1 MCAGPAAATMP
12 FTMRLIREQK
22 GQTAT
27 EYMGVLL
34 IVAAIVG
41 ALLMSGVAG
50 QIAEGMRE
58 AICRITGGVGCGD
71 VQQADSNAPKGPCV
85 LAAANQKVSI
95 NGSFNVRLVKVK
107 LEGGVEYQ
115 RQKRSDGKVAITL
128 KLGTGGGVGPALAK
142 KLGPLSPDG
151 SLKGAQEGGV
161 TFLLNGDDEANEFA
175 RQLKESTKALAAG
188 PVVSRIMGWDV
199 DIDVPPVESA
209 YYQTGPGATL
219 SLGADNGLA
228 YGKGSIDIQ
237 HALGVRH
244 DFTKGTPSSGDT
256 TIYYNVAG
264 KGSGEAGAMIGRTA
278 GLNLDGSWQIA
289 VTLDSKG
296 NPKKL
301 SLIGA
306 GGAEGVDGLAG
317 KQKNLQTVLR
327 NLKAVDFSATNAGGK
342 RLEVQADLDLTD
354 PKLRATALSFLQGR
368 DPRTARPV
376 SRRDAAGDLWDAMV
390 ESSTVNYRTYDT
402 TSSKTGG
409 NVELPVGP
417 GGGGTYET
425 KGQELTGAYYLEPG
439 QGFVPWEA
447 CKKPS

>member
-1 MCAGPAAATMP
+1 
-12 FTMRLIREQK
+12 MRAIRDQR

-27 EYMGVLL
+27 EYMGILL
-34 IVAAIVG
+34 VVAAIAG
-41 ALLMSGVAG
+41 ALLTSGLAG
-50 QIAEGMRE
+50 QIADGMRE

-95 NGSFNVRLVKVK
+95 NGSFNVRLAKVK

-115 RQKRSDGKVAITL
+115 RQKRSDGTVAITL

-142 KLGPLSPDG
+142 KLGPLSLDG

-161 TFLLNGDDEANEFA
+161 TFLLSGDDEANRFA
-175 RQLKESTKALAAG
+175 GQLKESTKALAAG
-188 PVVSRIMGWDV
+188 PLVSRVMGWDV

-219 SLGADNGLA
+219 SAGADNGLA
-228 YGKGSIDIQ
+228 YGKGSIDVQ
-237 HALGVRH
+237 HALGVRR
-244 DFTKGTPSSGDT
+244 DFTTGTPTSGDT

-264 KGSGEAGAMIGRTA
+264 KGSGEAGAMIGETA

-289 VTLDSKG
+289 VTLDSRG
-296 NPKKL
+296 DPKKL
-301 SLIGA
+301 SLLGA
-306 GGAEGVDGLAG
+306 GGAEGMEGLAG
-317 KQKNLQTVLR
+317 KQKNLQTVMK
-327 NLKAVDFSATNAGGK
+327 NLEAVDFGSTSASGK
-342 RLEVQADLDLTD
+342 RIEVQADLDLTD

-368 DPRTARPV
+368 NPQTAKPV
-376 SRRDAAGDLWDAMV
+376 SRRAAAGDLWDAMV

-402 TSSKTGG
+402 QSSKTGG
-409 NVELPVGP
+409 TVEPPIGP
-417 GGGGTYET
+417 GGGGTYES
-425 KGQELTGAYYLEPG
+425 KGQELTSAHYLEPG